1 MEFQQEKN
9 GGVASRLLTV
19 GEILTAD
26 FSLNCTVFLGA
37 VRVSFGEG
45 IVISSISGPSW
56 FTSGAG
62 RQHRSSPPPRGT
74 PSIGESR
81 SREESRPYPCSRLPG
96 RLLTDVRGSPAA
108 AERVPSERGAAHNLA
123 GTALRLR

>member
-1 MEFQQEKN
+1 M
-9 GGVASRLLTV
+9 
-19 GEILTAD
+19 
-26 FSLNCTVFLGA
+26 GA
-37 VRVSFGEG
+37 IRVSFGGFGEG

-81 SREESRPYPCSRLPG
+81 SRGQSSQYLSGRLPG
-96 RLLTDVRGSPAA
+96 QRLTDVRGSPAA